1 MKNFIDDLRTAARA
15 FNLAQKARKQG
26 AVLQVQEAVNLPVLK
41 LTGWASLLEGTLFR
55 DKETDAAVRAAFYRL
70 NPEIQRNLI
79 RFTPKTS
86 RGWLERAQF
95 WREILEPALP
105 TKMYHEAMIRLCS
118 WYRHCINMK
127 KGGRIGSPP
136 ICNK

>member
-1 MKNFIDDLRTAARA
+1 MVKNVVADLRTAAKFFVRA
-15 FNLAQKARKQG
+15 REARKRG
-26 AVLQVQEAVNLPVLK
+26 VDLQVQEMVSLPVLK
-41 LTGWASLLEGTLFR
+41 LTGWNSLLEGTLFR

-118 WYRHCINMK
+118 WYRHCINLREGK
-127 KGGRIGSPP
+127 IE
-136 ICNK
+136 